1 MRKINH
7 ALTASALALAS
18 ATSLAGMTATYT
30 GSPFTGGQTQWG
42 TVTFTV
48 TFVDDFQPVPGQ
60 WSRNDD
66 IQSYSAALTNGLT
79 FSPQDHLFAE
89 FKFNRLGFIE
99 AWWLSVD
106 HYPAVYTPYSSA
118 SFTTYRNGFDGPAS
132 WDFAILPGDG
142 HAAWNYASN
151 GKWVQ
156 SALLPSAAIP
166 EASVIAMVSG
176 GLLAVAFL
184 RRRRDMLMG

>member
-1 MRKINH
+1 MRKISH
-7 ALTASALALAS
+7 ALTAGALALAS
-18 ATSLAGMTATYT
+18 TTGLAGMTATYT

-60 WSRNDD
+60 WSGNEA
-66 IQSYSAALTNGLT
+66 IQSYSTALTNGPS

-89 FKFNRLGFIE
+89 FKFNRLGYIE

-106 HYPAVYTPYSSA
+106 HYPAVYTPYSGA
-118 SFTTYRNGFDGPAS
+118 SFTTYRNGFDGAAS

-142 HAAWNYASN
+142 NAAWNYVSN

-166 EASVIAMVSG
+166 EASAVAMVAC
-176 GLLAVAFL
+176 GLLVVTSL
-184 RRRRDMLMG
+184 RRRSGKPVP